1 MKTVRHHTKTPWILL
16 YIERWLKV
24 PVQKQDGSREERT

>member
-1 MKTVRHHTKTPWILL
+1 L

-24 PVQKQDGSREERT
+24 PEQMLDGSLVEREHGTRRVE

>member
-1 MKTVRHHTKTPWILL
+1 VLL

-24 PVQKQDGSREERT
+24 PVQMEDGSIEPRQAGTPQGGVITP